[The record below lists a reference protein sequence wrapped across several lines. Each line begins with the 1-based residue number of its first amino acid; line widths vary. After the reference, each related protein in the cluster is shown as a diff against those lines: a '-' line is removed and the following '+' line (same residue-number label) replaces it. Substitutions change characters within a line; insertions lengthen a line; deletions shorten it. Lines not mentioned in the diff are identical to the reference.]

1 MRRRGT
7 PVGGGALFRV
17 RLAGMSIGT
26 LTLRGDTLAF
36 DFDYEAGA
44 VAAIK
49 KIKGAFWDREKKI
62 WTVPVAQHAEAL
74 KYAANW
80 KFDVALD
87 VLLLDIPVLRGPAG
101 LGLDEEWIWVDVPY
115 EPVQIQF
122 VKQIPGITW
131 DPKVRKWKAPRSSL
145 QEAVAWADHLGVEVS
160 EEIREITRVHRERF
174 EELAAASRATEAD
187 LEIEG
192 LARKPRPYQAAGALF
207 AAKARRCFI
216 ADDMGLGKTGQAI
229 MAVELDGAY
238 PAVVVCPPS
247 LTLNWAVEYEKWL
260 PSKRVAVVKDRKNW
274 PEEPYDVVVVGW
286 SNVSHWKERLG
297 GHEAYVLD
305 ESHYAKTP
313 TAARTKAILKA
324 VQTAP
329 QAMVLCLT
337 GTPITNR
344 PAEYA
349 PQLAILGAL
358 DTFGG
363 DMGFYRRYCG
373 AKRDRF
379 GEWDFSGATNTDE
392 LNDKLR
398 GEGLYIRRLKS
409 DVLGELP
416 PVIHDPIVIEGAAP
430 LMREYEKARKDI
442 VSFVQEKA
450 RELALELGH
459 DPDKAAIRAKMKLK
473 TERAE
478 FATRFAHLRKIAARM
493 KLPFAY
499 EWIDARI
506 EAGLQVV
513 VAAHHREIVD
523 EIAAKYGGIKI
534 QGGQA
539 VADVEEAKRKF
550 QAGKAKVIVVSIL
563 AGKEGHT
570 LTAAQ
575 NVLSVELPWTWAD
588 YDQLV
593 SRCHRM
599 GQEGVVQATALLA
612 QSTVDLKIWKML
624 ETKRSIT
631 SSAVDGADAA
641 VDFIMGWE

>member
-1 MRRRGT
+1 
-7 PVGGGALFRV
+7 
-17 RLAGMSIGT
+17 MSIGT
-26 LTLRGDTLAF
+26 LTLSGDTLVF
-36 DFDYEAGA
+36 EFDYDAGA

-74 KYAANW
+74 GYAATW

-87 VLLLDIPVLRGPAG
+87 VLLLKIPELRGPAG
-101 LGLDEEWIWVDVPY
+101 LSLDDEWIWVDVPY

-131 DPKVRKWKAPRSSL
+131 ESKSRKWKAPRSSL
-145 QEAVAWADHLGVEVS
+145 QEAVAWADYLGVSVS
-160 EEIREITRVHRERF
+160 EEIREVTRLHRERF

-192 LARKPRPYQAAGALF
+192 LARQPRPYQAAGALF

-229 MAVELDGAY
+229 MAVEIDGAY
-238 PAVVVCPPS
+238 PCVVVCPSS
-247 LTLNWAVEYEKWL
+247 LVLNWKVEYEKWL
-260 PSKRVAVVKDRKNW
+260 PSKKVVVVKDRKNW
-274 PEEPYDVVVVGW
+274 PEDSYDVVVVGW
-286 SNVSHWKERLG
+286 ANVSHWKERIAEHRG
-297 GHEAYVLD
+297 YVLD

-313 TAARTKAILKA
+313 TSARTKAIQKA
-324 VQTAP
+324 VATAP
-329 QAMVLCLT
+329 DAMVLCLT

-344 PAEYA
+344 PSEYV
-349 PQLAILGAL
+349 PQLAIIGAL

-363 DMGFYRRYCG
+363 DMGFYRRYCQ

-379 GEWDFSGATNTDE
+379 GQWDFSGAANTDE

-398 GEGLYIRRLKS
+398 GEGLYIRRLKA

-416 PVIHDPIVIEGAAP
+416 PVIHDPITIEGPAP

-442 VSFVQEKA
+442 VSYVQEQA
-450 RELALELGH
+450 RLLAEELGH
-459 DPDKAAIRAKMKLK
+459 DPDRAAIRAKIK
-473 TERAE
+473 TQNAE
-478 FATRFAHLRKIAARM
+478 FAVRFAALRKISARA

-499 EWIDARI
+499 EWIDSQV

-523 EIAAKYGGIKI
+523 EIAAKYGGVKI
-534 QGGQA
+534 QGGQS
-539 VADVEEAKRKF
+539 VAEVEEAKRKF
-550 QAGKAKVIVVSIL
+550 QAGKVPVIVVSIM

-575 NVLSVELPWTWAD
+575 NILCVELPWTWAD

-593 SRCHRM
+593 SRLHRM
-599 GQEGVVQATALLA
+599 GQTGVVQATSLLV
-612 QSTVDLKIWKML
+612 QGTVDAKIWEML
-624 ETKRSIT
+624 ERKRDIT
-631 SSAVDGADAA
+631 SSAVDGA
-641 VDFIMGWE
+641 VDLVMGWL